1 MLFRKES
8 LNFAKLSRSLQETLW
23 KNKEV
28 SLSNSEVTLSFGL
41 FESKQ
46 ILHDRGGGGEGGGGG
61 GSVCRIGGT
70 MWLGLGGRGGGGED
84 SAIVVVVRVIDV

>member
-1 MLFRKES
+1 M
-8 LNFAKLSRSLQETLW
+8 NFAKLSRSLQETLW
-23 KNKEV
+23 KNKEE

-46 ILHDRGGGGEGGGGG
+46 VLHDRGGGG
-61 GSVCRIGGT
+61 GSVCGIGGT

-84 SAIVVVVRVIDV
+84 SAIVVVVVRVIDI

>member
-1 MLFRKES
+1 

-23 KNKEV
+23 KNKEE

-46 ILHDRGGGGEGGGGG
+46 VLHDRGGGGGGGG
-61 GSVCRIGGT
+61 GSVCGIGGT
-70 MWLGLGGRGGGGED
+70 MWLGLGGRGGGGEQ
-84 SAIVVVVRVIDV
+84 SAIVVVVVRVIDI